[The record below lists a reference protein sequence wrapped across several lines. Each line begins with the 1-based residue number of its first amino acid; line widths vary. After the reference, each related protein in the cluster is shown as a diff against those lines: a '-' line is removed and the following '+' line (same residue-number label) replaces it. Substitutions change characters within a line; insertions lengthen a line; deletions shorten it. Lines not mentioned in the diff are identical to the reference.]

1 MLLHCKTGH
10 IGLAAYLHRFGRHPT
25 PSCPFCGNGPHT
37 VEHLFIHCTGRDC
50 TGHEMAQRR
59 ATLFA
64 RTEGTTNLG
73 AIFTEFPREAVK
85 FAFKTF
91 GIPQFTRA
99 NWKIKAARKRG
110 RHRAPRQTTG
120 RTAPRERGGR
130 STHCRTWGG
139 GTTVRPRPR
148 RPPNK
153 PDDSRPIRRSRPP
166 PPPR

>member
-1 MLLHCKTGH
+1 M
-10 IGLAAYLHRFGRHPT
+10 
-25 PSCPFCGNGPHT
+25 GPHT

-50 TGHEMAQRR
+50 TGREMAQRR

-85 FAFKTF
+85 FAFQTF

-110 RHRAPRQTTG
+110 RHRAPAAAADDGEDGPPEEEEEEVLPAGPGAEELPPGPGPDGLPTSQMIHV
-120 RTAPRERGGR
+120 PPGG
-130 STHCRTWGG
+130 S
-139 GTTVRPRPR
+139 
-148 RPPNK
+148 
-153 PDDSRPIRRSRPP
+153 PP
-166 PPPR
+166 PLRRRR